1 MSSKKPYRLSQ
12 LFFILLISSVLCA
25 EVSKTTIEIQIIDK
39 IATSLFPSQKITA
52 WGETAD
58 HKNII
63 QQSKKI
69 NAVDNSDDARL
80 IIVAKKVPQNFSN
93 NAVII
98 TTEYS
103 LLEKDERIIG
113 AFFWQKG
120 RPNLLFL
127 RNRMQKA
134 NVTLGHEFD
143 KYIEDE
149 L

>member
-1 MSSKKPYRLSQ
+1 MSFKKPS
-12 LFFILLISSVLCA
+12 LFYPFLLIALVPFLLCA
-25 EVSKTTIEIQIIDK
+25 EVSKTNMETQIIEK
-39 IATSLFPSQKITA
+39 IAASLFTGQRITA
-52 WGETAD
+52 WGETSD
-58 HKNII
+58 QKYVLG
-63 QQSKKI
+63 QSTKI
-69 NAVDNSDDARL
+69 NAVENINDAKL
-80 IIVAKKVPQNFSN
+80 IVVAKKVPQNFSK

-98 TTEYS
+98 TTEYA

-127 RNRMQKA
+127 RGRMQKA
-134 NVTLGHEFD
+134 NVALGHEFD

>member
-1 MSSKKPYRLSQ
+1 MFSKTPSLFVQ
-12 LFFILLISSVLCA
+12 GFFIFFINAALCA
-25 EVSKTTIEIQIIDK
+25 EVSTTSIETQIIERVAAALFPKQK
-39 IATSLFPSQKITA
+39 IAV

-58 HKNII
+58 QKEMIKQSKII
-63 QQSKKI
+63 EEAIDSSNADLIIVSKKI
-69 NAVDNSDDARL
+69 
-80 IIVAKKVPQNFSN
+80 PQNLSKN
-93 NAVII
+93 CVII

-103 LLEKDERIIG
+103 QLIKDERIIG

-127 RNRMQKA
+127 RPRMQKA
-134 NVTLGHEFD
+134 NVKLSHEFD